1 MIRLRNP
8 FSRARLSSL
17 MASALLLAAPSAA
30 RAADIDSLQSLT
42 QPQFRMLAEDL
53 VAALSYKAISPA
65 EPLGVTGFDL
75 GGGLSVTETS
85 GSVWKLATGSGTDY
99 LPMPRLMLQKGLPFG
114 IDVGG
119 FYAAAPGSNIKLWG
133 GELKYAILE
142 GSTVMPALAVRGAVT
157 GMSGVDD
164 LDLETQSLELVVSKG
179 LLNITPYGGI
189 GQIWS
194 SVTPSATSSLG
205 LPLRKESP
213 SMTRVHAGLG
223 FKVIL
228 VNFAVE
234 VDHTATGFG
243 ASTRFGL
250 RW

>member
-1 MIRLRNP
+1 MTRTTCRLR
-8 FSRARLSSL
+8 RAV
-17 MASALLLAAPSAA
+17 ALLAPIAVLSAA
-30 RAADIDSLQSLT
+30 AQHARADDIDSLQNLT
-42 QPQFRMLAEDL
+42 QAQFRVLAEDL
-53 VAALSYKAISPA
+53 VTALSYKAISPA

-75 GGGLSVTETS
+75 GVGLSVTETA
-85 GSVWKLATGSGTDY
+85 GGVWKLATGSGTDY
-99 LPMPRLMLQKGLPFG
+99 LPMPRVMLQKGLPFG

-142 GSTVMPALAVRGAVT
+142 GSAVMPALAVRGAVT

-189 GQIWS
+189 GQVWS
-194 SVTPSATSSLG
+194 SVTPSSASSLG

-228 VNFAVE
+228 INFAVE
-234 VDHTATGFG
+234 VDHTGDSFG

>member
-17 MASALLLAAPSAA
+17 MVSALLLAAPSAA

-75 GGGLSVTETS
+75 GVGLSVTETS

-164 LDLETQSLELVVSKG
+164 LDLETQSLEFVVSKG

-194 SVTPSATSSLG
+194 SITPSATSSLG

>member
-1 MIRLRNP
+1 MTRTTCRLR
-8 FSRARLSSL
+8 RAV
-17 MASALLLAAPSAA
+17 ALLAPIAVLSAA
-30 RAADIDSLQSLT
+30 AQHARADDLDSLQNLT
-42 QPQFRMLAEDL
+42 QVQFRVLAEDL
-53 VAALSYKAISPA
+53 VSALSYKAISPA
-65 EPLGVTGFDL
+65 EPLGITGFDL
-75 GGGLSVTETS
+75 GVGLSVTETS
-85 GSVWKLATGSGTDY
+85 GGVWKLASGSGTDY
-99 LPMPRLMLQKGLPFG
+99 LPMPRIMLQKGLPFG
-114 IDVGG
+114 IDIGG

-133 GELKYAILE
+133 GEVKYAVLE
-142 GSTVMPALAVRGAVT
+142 GGAAMPALAVRGAVT

-189 GQIWS
+189 GQVWS
-194 SVTPSATSSLG
+194 SVTPSSASSLG

-228 VNFAVE
+228 INFAVE
-234 VDHTATGFG
+234 VDRTGDRFG

>member
-1 MIRLRNP
+1 MIC
-8 FSRARLSSL
+8 RAGGFGRVTVSLLSC
-17 MASALLLAAPSAA
+17 ALLLAPPTA
-30 RAADIDSLQSLT
+30 RADDIDSLQNLT
-42 QPQFRMLAEDL
+42 QAQFRVLAEDL
-53 VAALSYKAISPA
+53 VMALSYKAVSPA
-65 EPLGVTGFDL
+65 EPLGVTGFDV
-75 GGGLSVTETS
+75 GVGLSVTETS
-85 GSVWKLATGSGTDY
+85 GGVWKLATGSGTDY
-99 LPMPRLMLQKGLPFG
+99 LPMPRVMLQKGLPFG

-142 GSTVMPALAVRGAVT
+142 GGTVMPALAVRGAIT

-194 SVTPSATSSLG
+194 SVTPSSTSSLG

-234 VDHTATGFG
+234 LDHTGDSFG